1 MVAKSKVG
9 LHSFMY
15 TRQVL
20 SRLDDLRI
28 AAAFLTRLPVSVP
41 QGRGMAAVAGACR
54 AYPLVGAGI
63 GLAAGGVCLAAQAI
77 GLGVWLA
84 AILAVTCQVVLSGAL
99 HEDGL
104 ADVVDGLGA
113 YDRERRLEIKRDS
126 RIGAYGVLALILATG
141 LRVAAI
147 ASLAGSALAAL
158 VVAAALSRAVMAWP
172 MAWLP
177 PARDD
182 GLAAAAGRPGAAR
195 LVEGSLIA
203 MALAFAISG
212 PGGLLAVAAAA
223 LAALSVSW
231 LAQRNLG
238 GATGDVIGTTQVVA
252 EIAVL
257 LTLVTLT
264 GAY

>member
-1 MVAKSKVG
+1 MV
-9 LHSFMY
+9 

-20 SRLDDLRI
+20 SRLDDLRV
-28 AAAFLTRLPVSVP
+28 AAAFLTRLPMP
-41 QGRGMAAVAGACR
+41 APEGKGMAAVAGACR
-54 AYPLVGAGI
+54 AYPLIGIGI
-63 GLAAGGVCLAAQAI
+63 GLAAGGVCLAALGL

-104 ADVVDGLGA
+104 ADVADGLGG
-113 YDRERRLEIKRDS
+113 YDRERRLEIMRDS

-147 ASLAGSALAAL
+147 ASLAGDALVAL

-172 MAWLP
+172 MVLLP

-182 GLAAAAGRPGAAR
+182 GLAAGAGRPNVAR
-195 LVEGSLIA
+195 VVEGTVI
-203 MALAFAISG
+203 ALALAVAISG
-212 PGGLLAVAAAA
+212 LPGLLALALAAF
-223 LAALSVSW
+223 AALSVAR
-231 LAQRNLG
+231 LAERTLG
-238 GATGDVIGTTQVVA
+238 GTTGDVIGATQVVA

-257 LTLVTLT
+257 LALVTLT